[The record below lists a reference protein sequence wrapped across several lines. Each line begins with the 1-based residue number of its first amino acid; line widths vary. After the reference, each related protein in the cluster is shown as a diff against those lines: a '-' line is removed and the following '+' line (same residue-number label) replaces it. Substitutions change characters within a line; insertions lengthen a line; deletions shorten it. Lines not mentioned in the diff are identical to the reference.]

1 MCGIKTVASL
11 LNLLRLPTARMSC
24 SSLHT
29 NTLLVRRLLPV
40 QGPALCLPAVWDKL
54 SLSPTQRPAQAPVT
68 GAKEAGAW
76 RAVSALGWWARSH
89 GHPAQHR
96 QELGFPEL
104 VRFLPGALTGLR
116 GRHTSHILWPGSRGR
131 GPQACRL
138 ERSASAPFRS
148 PPPTSYPYLLT
159 WKQRQRAG
167 L

>member
-1 MCGIKTVASL
+1 MGPFHVWNQDSGF
-11 LNLLRLPTARMSC
+11 TAQSITSSHGKESC
-24 SSLHT
+24 CSLHT
-29 NTLLVRRLLPV
+29 NTLLVRRLLPG

-54 SLSPTQRPAQAPVT
+54 SLSPAQRPAQAPVT
-68 GAKEAGAW
+68 GAEEAGAW
-76 RAVSALGWWARSH
+76 RAVSALGWWAGSH

-138 ERSASAPFRS
+138 ERSAPAPFRS
-148 PPPTSYPYLLT
+148 PPPPHTLT
-159 WKQRQRAG
+159 Y
-167 L
+167 